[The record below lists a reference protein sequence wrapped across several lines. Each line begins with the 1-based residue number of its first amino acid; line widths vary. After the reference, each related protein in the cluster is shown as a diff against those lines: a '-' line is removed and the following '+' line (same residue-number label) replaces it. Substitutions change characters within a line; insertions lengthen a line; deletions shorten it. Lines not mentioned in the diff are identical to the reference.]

1 MRALSLLR
9 SSALYSS
16 CLALAAMPFDG
27 QDDTVRVSD
36 PLKEGELFF
45 YYHVLWKERV
55 PPGLYQLAM
64 VANDE
69 VGRLVA
75 LRSVAKDS
83 SGEPKH
89 HSNTLGQSHQMT
101 GWTSTY
107 LPWSSFCLRFC
118 AHR

>member
-1 MRALSLLR
+1 
-9 SSALYSS
+9 
-16 CLALAAMPFDG
+16 MPRTCCDIPCDG
-27 QDDTVRVSD
+27 QDYTIRVSD

-45 YYHVLWKERV
+45 FYHVLWKERV
-55 PPGLYQLAM
+55 PPGLYELAM

-89 HSNTLGQSHQMT
+89 HLRELDQS
-101 GWTSTY
+101 
-107 LPWSSFCLRFC
+107 R
-118 AHR
+118 